1 MRESLSMRC
10 TFRSNA
16 NMSCS
21 LLLEKG
27 TRVTDSSGMPTPI
40 FHICISLDLIKDYT
54 YVDQGAEIDFC
65 VDFRL
70 TVTVSSSSLEVEI
83 PWQPERST

>member
-1 MRESLSMRC
+1 MRC

-16 NMSCS
+16 DMSCS

-27 TRVTDSSGMPTPI
+27 TQVTDSSGMPTPI

-70 TVTVSSSSLEVEI
+70 TVTVGSSSLQVEI